1 MKNRETIKKVL
12 AVLTVV
18 LLAVCQILPF
28 LSIIG
33 ITMVSVEV
41 KGCFFVL
48 VAACVFLYSVISGN
62 LRSYFISAIGMAL
75 GYSWTFYHVYRSY
88 RTMHDMT
95 TEFGLSSL
103 MEFEIGFYVYVLS
116 CVLLVVC
123 LLIKNTKKED
133 RVLRTGP
140 TVQQG
145 MTMPCLIGFY
155 RSGMLGNA
163 SLINHSCSITLD
175 QVGTLQ
181 VMIANQQV
189 YRYEIQSTQIQG
201 IYCYSGRGLLNMAS
215 YQTERSLLAS
225 ALVGRWGPT
234 IAQNI
239 GPCNDS
245 PVSYIVEIHYLEG
258 NEVRK
263 AVFEFAD
270 NPDFFFQRYQNR
282 YQKVSQG

>member
-1 MKNRETIKKVL
+1 MTI
-12 AVLTVV
+12 
-18 LLAVCQILPF
+18 
-28 LSIIG
+28 
-33 ITMVSVEV
+33 
-41 KGCFFVL
+41 
-48 VAACVFLYSVISGN
+48 
-62 LRSYFISAIGMAL
+62 
-75 GYSWTFYHVYRSY
+75 
-88 RTMHDMT
+88 
-95 TEFGLSSL
+95 
-103 MEFEIGFYVYVLS
+103 
-116 CVLLVVC
+116 
-123 LLIKNTKKED
+123 
-133 RVLRTGP
+133 
-140 TVQQG
+140 
-145 MTMPCLIGFY
+145 PCLIGFY

-181 VMIANQQV
+181 VMVANQQV
-189 YRYEIQSTQIQG
+189 YRYEIQGTQIQG

-245 PVSYIVEIHYLEG
+245 SVSYLVEIHYLEG